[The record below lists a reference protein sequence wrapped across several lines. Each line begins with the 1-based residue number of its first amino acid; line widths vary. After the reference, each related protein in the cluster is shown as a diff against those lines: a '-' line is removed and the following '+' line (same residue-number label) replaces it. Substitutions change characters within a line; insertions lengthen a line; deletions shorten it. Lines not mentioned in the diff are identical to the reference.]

1 MDEGSRVPRR
11 RAGTCAVCQ
20 SCVVVIEQL
29 GKVEVRTSENV
40 VQLGGREGMG
50 LHVGT
55 GGRQQLGANRV
66 QAILFGQA
74 RHRWAQLHVLRHRD
88 IVLYSTGAWKDIC
101 RTLDDSMRASALALP
116 EYFPLMINFQVSSMG
131 SLVPRGMFR
140 MFEQKISTIVK
151 IER

>member
-11 RAGTCAVCQ
+11 RTGTCAVCQ

-55 GGRQQLGANRV
+55 GGR
-66 QAILFGQA
+66 
-74 RHRWAQLHVLRHRD
+74 
-88 IVLYSTGAWKDIC
+88 
-101 RTLDDSMRASALALP
+101 
-116 EYFPLMINFQVSSMG
+116 
-131 SLVPRGMFR
+131 
-140 MFEQKISTIVK
+140 
-151 IER
+151 